1 MPLSSKLRAEYVELI
16 NQALDTIPMLKPA
29 DFGTAVRDLEK
40 ILASTSGGGTLDFD
54 PQLKESMETVHEYY
68 IQPESYVAARTDDAE
83 YQQIIKDRIQAKIN
97 EFNSF
102 TSTQKHQYV
111 VDQK

>member
-29 DFGTAVRDLEK
+29 DFETAVCDLEK
-40 ILASTSGGGTLDFD
+40 ILARSTLDFD
-54 PQLKESMETVHEYY
+54 PQLKEHMETVREYY
-68 IQPESYVAARTDDAE
+68 MQPELYVAARTDDAE
-83 YQQIIKDRIQAKIN
+83 YQQIIKDRIQAKII